1 MWVRLKDLDMNEKGE
16 YQKGQNEYYKKFKEV
31 DAKTSNWRN
40 VASILPKMVKYLDGC
55 ESIKILDLGCG
66 AGAITHD
73 VYQTYGKNNEIIGLD
88 PVSTGIKS
96 CQERFCNGNTSIVNE
111 SNGNK
116 LTFVEGDGY
125 SLPFED
131 ESFDLVYSHMVLI
144 HMEFPIKALNE
155 MKRVLKRGNNTSQ
168 LIVCDSELRSLL
180 FYPINPYQEIFTDYF
195 NQQCSEFT
203 KKDFGL
209 GMKSYFL
216 ESNKEYNAK
225 YSKFDFELVPWCV
238 SNDEDRERYARMFI
252 ERLEV
257 DTKIKDREN
266 IIEAWKNWSQD
277 PTGVWAMFQ
286 GFMVVTY

>member
-1 MWVRLKDLDMNEKGE
+1 MVR
-16 YQKGQNEYYKKFKEV
+16 
-31 DAKTSNWRN
+31 
-40 VASILPKMVKYLDGC
+40 YLDGR

-66 AGAITHD
+66 AGTITHD
-73 VYQTYGKNNEIIGLD
+73 VYQTYGKNNEVVGLD
-88 PVSTGIKS
+88 PVSAGIKS
-96 CQERFCNGNTSIVNE
+96 CQDRYCNGNASIVNDI
-111 SNGNK
+111 NGNK

-144 HMEFPIKALNE
+144 HMEFPAKALNE
-155 MKRVLKRGNNTSQ
+155 MKRVLKKGNGTSQ

-180 FYPINPYQEIFTDYF
+180 VYPINPYQEIFTDYF

-216 ESNKEYNAK
+216 QSNQEYDPK
-225 YSKFDFELVPWCV
+225 YYKLDFELVPWCV
-238 SNDEDRERYARMFI
+238 SSDEERAKYARMFI
-252 ERLEV
+252 ARLEV
-257 DTKIKDREN
+257 DTKITHREN
-266 IIEAWKNWSQD
+266 IIEAWKKWSQD
-277 PTGVWAMFQ
+277 PAGVWAMFQ